1 MSDTFNTIL
10 FSSIGLTT
18 AGVAGA
24 GLDGI
29 LLEVEQ
35 RRGSLAGH
43 GLHCM
48 DVTRKLFKQ
57 DHLDILVYV
66 CC

>member
-1 MSDTFNTIL
+1 MSDTFDTIL

-43 GLHCM
+43 GLHCIAWM
-48 DVTRKLFKQ
+48 SHASYSNK
-57 DHLDILVYV
+57 II
-66 CC
+66 